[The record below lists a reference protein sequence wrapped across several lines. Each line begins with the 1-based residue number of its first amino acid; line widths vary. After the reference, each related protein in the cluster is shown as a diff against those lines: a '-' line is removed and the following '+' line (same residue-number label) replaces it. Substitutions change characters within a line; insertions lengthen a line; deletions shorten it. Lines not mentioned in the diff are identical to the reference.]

1 MIFYVTFWRNLNN
14 NFCRGA
20 FMFFFFLFSF
30 CFSYVLNIDG
40 VIFDEQDFYSKY
52 TYGEW
57 SRSSDLQKKRILEDY
72 IKRSSCV
79 LDAQKRG
86 VHLDPIVIQKIK
98 NRKKQLMVNFAYD
111 HLVAKPLVDSLSYE
125 LAKKHIKKRF
135 EYTAQHDLSR

>member
-14 NFCRGA
+14 NFYRGA

-57 SRSSDLQKKRILEDY
+57 SRSSDLQKIIEQAE
-72 IKRSSCV
+72 V
-79 LDAQKRG
+79 
-86 VHLDPIVIQKIK
+86 
-98 NRKKQLMVNFAYD
+98 
-111 HLVAKPLVDSLSYE
+111 
-125 LAKKHIKKRF
+125 
-135 EYTAQHDLSR
+135 